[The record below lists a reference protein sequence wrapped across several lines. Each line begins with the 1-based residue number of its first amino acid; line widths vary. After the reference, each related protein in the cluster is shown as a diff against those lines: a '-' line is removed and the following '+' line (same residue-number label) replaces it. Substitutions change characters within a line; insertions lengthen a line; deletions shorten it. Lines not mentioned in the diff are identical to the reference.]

1 MSPTFL
7 PVVLATLKPVASSCL
22 TTGSAVFEL
31 GIVMYRSSFSSW
43 ERYITIPNS
52 KTADPIVRQLE
63 ATRLKVANTTE
74 RKVGDILSKRKENA
88 VKVQKQSVV
97 YQVPCG
103 SSDKKK
109 KYVGETGRG
118 IDVRLREHKRDMR
131 NDMDHSA
138 FVLHARKTNHLPNWG
153 GASAIPASCRSRQNG
168 KATEAAYIAT
178 CETIHIRVGFMKW
191 AKSAEVFGLSTCRC
205 DFYLIHVLLFLLLL
219 F

>member
-138 FVLHARKTNHLPNWG
+138 FVLHAPKMNHLLNWG
-153 GASAIPASCRSRQNG
+153 GASVLASCRSRQNRKG
-168 KATEAAYIAT
+168 TEAAYIAT
-178 CETIHIRVGFMKW
+178 CKTITARVGFMKC
-191 AKSAEVFGLSTCRC
+191 AKSAAVFGLSNMWM
-205 DFYLIHVLLFLLLL
+205 
-219 F
+219 